1 MEKGQEVLKDAKER
15 MKVSLGKVAEELSHI
30 RAGRAS
36 VGLVDHILV
45 EAYGSRMPLRNI
57 ANITTP
63 DATTILIAPYDKTV
77 IKHMEKALST
87 QEAGLNP
94 NSDGSVIR
102 INIPPLTEERRKE
115 IIKVVSKVAEEGR
128 VALRNIRRDCIDSL
142 KKLEKNKALGED
154 EFHHFADEVTKALDS
169 AVEEL
174 DSAFK
179 KKETEILEG

>member
-36 VGLVDHILV
+36 VGLVDHIPV
-45 EAYGSRMPLRNI
+45 EAYDSRMPLRNI

-63 DATTILIAPYDKTV
+63 DATTILIAPYDKTALKN
-77 IKHMEKALST
+77 IEKALSS
-87 QEAGLNP
+87 QEVGLNP

-115 IIKVVSKVAEEGR
+115 IIKVASKVAEDGR
-128 VALRNIRRDCIDSL
+128 VALRNIRRDAIDAL
-142 KKLEKNKALGED
+142 KKLEKNKDLGED
-154 EFHHFADEVTKALDS
+154 EFHHFADEVTSVLDEM
-169 AVEEL
+169 VEEL
-174 DSAFK
+174 DKAFK
-179 KKETEILEG
+179 KKEAEILEG